1 MAKPDATV
9 YVRLEQMQRYMS
21 GWSGC
26 NGLCPAG
33 ADATVYVRLE
43 RMQRYMSGW
52 SECNGICPAGAD
64 ATVYVWLERM
74 QRYMSGFCLHVSGP
88 DIYRCFCSNLA
99 TVTGF

>member
-52 SECNGICPAGAD
+52 SGCNGICPAFAYTCL
-64 ATVYVWLERM
+64 AQIYTV
-74 QRYMSGFCLHVSGP
+74 VSAP
-88 DIYRCFCSNLA
+88 
-99 TVTGF
+99 TVQQ

>member
-26 NGLCPAG
+26 NGICPAGADATVYSMSGWSGCNGICPAG

-52 SECNGICPAGAD
+52 SGCNGICPAFVYTCLAQIY
-64 ATVYVWLERM
+64 TV
-74 QRYMSGFCLHVSGP
+74 VSAP
-88 DIYRCFCSNLA
+88 
-99 TVTGF
+99 TVQQ

>member
-9 YVRLEQMQRYMS
+9 YVRLEQMQWYMS

-26 NGLCPAG
+26 NGICPAG

-43 RMQRYMSGW
+43 RMQW
-52 SECNGICPAGAD
+52 
-64 ATVYVWLERM
+64 
-74 QRYMSGFCLHVSGP
+74 YMSGFCLHVSGP
-88 DIYRCFCSNLA
+88 DIYRCFCSNRA